1 MEEANKIITEIEQE
15 EQKLGKKLLKFYN
28 KNYKLL
34 LLIPLIL
41 LILSLSYIG
50 YFYKQNQDFIKRD
63 VSLTGGTTITIFSEQ
78 EEINIEDLTSTL
90 SHEIDDFNIRELSDF
105 RTGKQEAVTI
115 ELPIED
121 TSSEE
126 YKTIVS
132 LLEDSL
138 GKTLVRGQNFNEA
151 STGSTLGEGFY
162 KQLIYAIILAFSFM
176 AVVVFFIFGS
186 GMKIKITSS
195 ILVIIPVLL
204 FMSKIISLD
213 SAILINSI
221 TLLINLI
228 IFLKYSIPSIAV
240 VLSAFADIVMTL
252 ALVDLLGIRVSSAGI
267 IAFLMLIGYSVDTDI
282 MLTTRLLKRQGQI
295 NTKLKDAFKTG
306 LTMTITSII
315 ALSVALIITQSFSPV
330 LKQIFTILLIGLGFD
345 IFNTWITNASILKW
359 YLEKKERMN

>member
-1 MEEANKIITEIEQE
+1 MTEELANKIITEIEQE
-15 EQKLGKKLLKFYN
+15 EQRLGKKLLKFYN

-41 LILSLSYIG
+41 LIFSLAYIS

-78 EEINIEDLTSTL
+78 EINIEDLTSTL
-90 SHEIDDFNIRELSDF
+90 SQEIEDFNIRELSDF

-115 ELPIED
+115 EIPIED
-121 TSSEE
+121 TLSEE

-132 LLEDSL
+132 LLEDFL
-138 GKTLVRGQNFNEA
+138 GTKLIRGENFNIA
-151 STGSTLGEGFY
+151 STGSTLGQGFY
-162 KQLIYAIILAFSFM
+162 KQLQI
-176 AVVVFFIFGS
+176 
-186 GMKIKITSS
+186 
-195 ILVIIPVLL
+195 
-204 FMSKIISLD
+204 
-213 SAILINSI
+213 AILISFI
-221 TLLINLI
+221 LMAIVVFI
-228 IFLKYSIPSIAV
+228 IFRTFVPSIAV
-240 VLSAFADIVMTL
+240 VLSAFADIIMTL

-306 LTMTITSII
+306 ITMTITSII

-345 IFNTWITNASILKW
+345 ILNTWITNASILKW
-359 YLEKKERMN
+359 YLEKKERLN

>member
-15 EQKLGKKLLKFYN
+15 EQRLGKKLLRFYN

-41 LILSLSYIG
+41 LIFSLAYIG

-78 EEINIEDLTSTL
+78 EINIEDLTNIL
-90 SHEIDDFNIRELSDF
+90 SQEIDDFNIRELSDF

-115 ELPIED
+115 EIPIEN
-121 TSSEE
+121 TLSEE
-126 YKTIVS
+126 YKIIVS

-138 GKTLVRGQNFNEA
+138 GTTLIRGENFDIV
-151 STGSTLGEGFY
+151 STGSTLGTSFY
-162 KQLIYAIILAFSFM
+162 KQLQI
-176 AVVVFFIFGS
+176 
-186 GMKIKITSS
+186 
-195 ILVIIPVLL
+195 
-204 FMSKIISLD
+204 
-213 SAILINSI
+213 AILISFI
-221 TLLINLI
+221 LMAIVVFI
-228 IFLKYSIPSIAV
+228 IFRTFVPSIAV
-240 VLSAFADIVMTL
+240 VLSAFADIIMTL
-252 ALVDLLGIRVSSAGI
+252 ALVNLLGIRVSSAGI

-282 MLTTRLLKRQGQI
+282 MLTTRLLKRHGQI

-345 IFNTWITNASILKW
+345 ILNTWITNASILKW
-359 YLEKKERMN
+359 YLEKKERLN